1 MVMIISILPMET
13 VSISKFKATCLELLK
28 KVQLTGE
35 PILVTKRGEP
45 IAEIRPAPQPARPE
59 SWIGSMTGTV
69 EILGD
74 IVSPVAED
82 DWEVLR
88 DE

>member
-1 MVMIISILPMET
+1 MET

-59 SWIGSMTGTV
+59 SWIGSMKGTV

-74 IVSPVAED
+74 IISPVAED